1 MQPCL
6 TYAHS
11 SLIVFKRNCDETLE
25 TLLKR
30 EQTRFLEFAATD
42 ELRVKSND
50 TFGTSH
56 IQTLNSLTLPS
67 RCYAV
72 EFNDES
78 VTITATK

>member
-6 TYAHS
+6 SQAHS
-11 SLIVFKRNCDETLE
+11 PLIVFKRNHDETLE
-25 TLLKR
+25 RLLKR

-42 ELRVKSND
+42 ELRIKSND
-50 TFGTSH
+50 TVEKSH
-56 IQTLNSLTLPS
+56 LQTLNSLTLPS